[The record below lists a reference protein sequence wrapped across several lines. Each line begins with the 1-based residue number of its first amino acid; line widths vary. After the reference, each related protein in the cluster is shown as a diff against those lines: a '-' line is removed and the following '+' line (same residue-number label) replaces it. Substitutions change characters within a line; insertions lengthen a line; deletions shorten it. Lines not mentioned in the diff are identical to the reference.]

1 MTYRSL
7 DLQPITRTPE
17 IAQLQHQ
24 QQYRSTHEQMM
35 QAGMSVRMGREQ
47 AQRTNRGEEA
57 AGAAI
62 RERESRAKREPGQG
76 QGKRKESEAKAAR
89 EANLH
94 PYKGRHVDLTL

>member
-7 DLQPITRTPE
+7 DLQPVTRTPE

-24 QQYRSTHEQMM
+24 QQYRSTQEQMM
-35 QAGMSVRMGREQ
+35 QAGMAVRMAREQ
-47 AQRTNRGEEA
+47 AQRTTRGEEA
-57 AGAAI
+57 SGAAI
-62 RERESRAKREPGQG
+62 RDREARGQREPGG
-76 QGKRKESEAKAAR
+76 KQGKRKEGRAQAAP

>member
-1 MTYRSL
+1 VTFRSL
-7 DLQPITRTPE
+7 DFQPITRTPE

-47 AQRTNRGEEA
+47 ARKTNRGEEA
-57 AGAAI
+57 SGAAI
-62 RERESRAKREPGQG
+62 REREPQGKREPGRGRG
-76 QGKRKESEAKAAR
+76 QRKEAQAKSAR

>member
-7 DLQPITRTPE
+7 DFQPITRTPE

-24 QQYRSTHEQMM
+24 QQYRSTQEQMM

-57 AGAAI
+57 SGAAI
-62 RERESRAKREPGQG
+62 REREPRSKREPGQG
-76 QGKRKESEAKAAR
+76 QGKRKEAKGMSA
-89 EANLH
+89 EEGNLH